1 MVATAERLGWVD
13 GIADAVVGWRTW
25 SLVDPPDGNGPVLT
39 PVAAGR
45 RPWPAR
51 EPAHGTCRLSRRHA
65 APVFGCLCGLHATR
79 DPERLRRI
87 RDPAVLGTVAL
98 WGRVVEHE
106 HGYRGEIGYPQRLR
120 LACYLCL
127 WRHGPGACAPHV
139 VVRLRW
145 GRLVPLCDEH
155 LALSR
160 RYDFPVPQLLSTRE
174 VERRLLDRYAVDPL
188 AT

>member
-1 MVATAERLGWVD
+1 M
-13 GIADAVVGWRTW
+13 
-25 SLVDPPDGNGPVLT
+25 
-39 PVAAGR
+39 
-45 RPWPAR
+45 
-51 EPAHGTCRLSRRHA
+51 
-65 APVFGCLCGLHATR
+65 
-79 DPERLRRI
+79 
-87 RDPAVLGTVAL
+87 
-98 WGRVVEHE
+98 EHE